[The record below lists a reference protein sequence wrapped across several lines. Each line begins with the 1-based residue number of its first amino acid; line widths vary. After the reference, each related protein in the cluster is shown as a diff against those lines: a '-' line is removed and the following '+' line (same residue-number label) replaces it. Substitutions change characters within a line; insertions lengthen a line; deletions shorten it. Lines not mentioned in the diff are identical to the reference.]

1 MGLVIAGQK
10 SSSSWSLDTASPNG
24 QGSQRL
30 PFISAQQLRLFG
42 DWLQAIPGTATRLQ
56 DRLQRICLPV
66 NTKSGGIHI
75 MADLFVDW
83 GQRRRGPVNKV
94 GKSGC
99 RSGLGGLEKHYCRLG
114 TLRSAGQP
122 IMAKQ
127 FHRYLR
133 KGAASTGRSTT
144 LALTCLGL
152 AQSAKDI
159 TWWPLQLSRFSC
171 LIQREIQSNMRR
183 HRASED
189 DVRISKP
196 SPYVLSLELS

>member
-1 MGLVIAGQK
+1 MCLVIAGQK
-10 SSSSWSLDTASPNG
+10 SSSSWSLNTSYSLTKWSGLAAPT
-24 QGSQRL
+24 
-30 PFISAQQLRLFG
+30 FHISTTNKVVS
-42 DWLQAIPGTATRLQ
+42 DWLQTIPGTATRLQ

-99 RSGLGGLEKHYCRLG
+99 RSGLGGLEKHYCRLLCDPLG
-114 TLRSAGQP
+114 NRSWPSNFIG
-122 IMAKQ
+122 ICK
-127 FHRYLR
+127 RGLLLTR
-133 KGAASTGRSTT
+133 TGRSTT

-159 TWWPLQLSRFSC
+159 T
-171 LIQREIQSNMRR
+171 
-183 HRASED
+183 
-189 DVRISKP
+189 
-196 SPYVLSLELS
+196 